1 MVPVTLLQATQT
13 NLPVELSIRIS
24 KSVDP
29 RRCSFSAITNAKVTS
44 GTFVGEYFSSPITTS
59 TELTNCHFV
68 MGALFVSE
76 ATPFGFVDPS
86 SLWNGVGLRDGLVC
100 RLVV

>member
-1 MVPVTLLQATQT
+1 
-13 NLPVELSIRIS
+13 
-24 KSVDP
+24 
-29 RRCSFSAITNAKVTS
+29 
-44 GTFVGEYFSSPITTS
+44 
-59 TELTNCHFV
+59 

>member
-1 MVPVTLLQATQT
+1 MLLQATQT

-29 RRCSFSAITNAKVTS
+29 RCSFSAITNAEVTS

-59 TELTNCHFV
+59 TEYLT
-68 MGALFVSE
+68 AIL
-76 ATPFGFVDPS
+76 
-86 SLWNGVGLRDGLVC
+86 
-100 RLVV
+100 